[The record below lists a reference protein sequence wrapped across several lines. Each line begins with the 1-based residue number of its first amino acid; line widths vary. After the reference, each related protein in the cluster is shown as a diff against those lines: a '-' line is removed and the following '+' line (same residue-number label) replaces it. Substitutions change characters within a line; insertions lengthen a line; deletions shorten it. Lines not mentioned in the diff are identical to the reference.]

1 MKGIIGRFQLMLGD
15 YIKMIG
21 IFIAAQVCF
30 MLALPSNQPVEGADV
45 WQVVKHG
52 LSLDLSTALYLTIVP
67 FLVMAVSVWWK
78 RTEVLRKVLNG
89 YYAVVAF
96 ILALAFVADTS
107 LYPFWGFK
115 LDASCLQ
122 FLSTPGDAFAS
133 VSIGYIVWR
142 VVIIAVVTTVIA
154 VLMMR
159 RRWHF
164 KVTCRRWIAMLL
176 MVATVPLM
184 VIGIRGGLDEST
196 TNIGQVY
203 FSQNQFLNHA
213 AVNPVFSFLVSM
225 ERTASDQTDYHYMDD
240 EKCEKLTAQLFP
252 TTSTYTD

>member
-21 IFIAAQVCF
+21 IFIAAKLCF
-30 MLALPSNQPVEGADV
+30 MLALRSNHPFEGADV

-159 RRWHF
+159 HRWHF
-164 KVTCRRWIAMLL
+164 KVT
-176 MVATVPLM
+176 
-184 VIGIRGGLDEST
+184 
-196 TNIGQVY
+196 
-203 FSQNQFLNHA
+203 
-213 AVNPVFSFLVSM
+213 
-225 ERTASDQTDYHYMDD
+225 
-240 EKCEKLTAQLFP
+240 
-252 TTSTYTD
+252 